1 MSRSM
6 ASSPGDRAWPGKAVA
21 VTGGEGFLGQCLVGI
36 LRELGADVRVVRR
49 AEHDLRT
56 PDGAREAV
64 CGAEVVFH
72 LAARVG
78 GIGFNLAHP
87 AALIHDNLLLAAQI
101 FEQSRLAGVRIV
113 VAVSSVCAYP
123 ESTSLPFREA
133 ELWEGYPE
141 ASNAPYGIA
150 KRVLMTLSEA
160 YWHEYGLRSCTPIMT
175 NLYGPGDHD
184 DLEHS
189 HVIPALIRKFAEAQ
203 PGEPVTVWG
212 SGQAT
217 RDFLFVEDGARALIL
232 AAEHTARPFTVN
244 LGSGVE
250 HSIAE
255 LVTMIADLTG
265 FRGQVT
271 WDRRRPDGQARRR
284 LDLTLARTLLGFE
297 SKVSLQEGLRRTVAE
312 FDVPP
317 PAH

>member
-1 MSRSM
+1 MNST
-6 ASSPGDRAWPGKAVA
+6 PEDRAWAGKAVA
-21 VTGGEGFLGQCLVGI
+21 VTGGKGFLGQSLVKI

-56 PDGAREAV
+56 AEGARDAV
-64 CGAEVVFH
+64 DGAEVVFH

-87 AALIHDNLLLAAQI
+87 AELIHDNLLLGAQI
-101 FEQSRLAGVRIV
+101 FEQSRLAGVRTV

-123 ESTSLPFREA
+123 ESPSLPFSEA

-160 YWHEYGLRSCTPIMT
+160 YWHQHGLRSCTPILT

-184 DLEHS
+184 DLEQS

-203 PGEPVTVWG
+203 PVEPVTVWG

-232 AAEHTARPFTVN
+232 AAERVDRPLAVN
-244 LGSGVE
+244 IGSGVE

-255 LVTMIADLTG
+255 LVAMIADLTG
-265 FRGQVT
+265 FRGEVI

-284 LDLTLARTLLGFE
+284 LDLSLARTLLGFE
-297 SKVSLQEGLRRTVAE
+297 PKVSLQEGLRRTVAA
-312 FDVPP
+312 FDVAP
-317 PAH
+317 PAQ